1 MRPRNF
7 KGEGTVSDAGMWS
20 TSSVVRRGS
29 CRYSLMSFVYSS
41 STFCGCGAAA
51 VAAGLPFFLCA
62 EAGETERASA
72 ASAHTKRHCISDTNS
87 AMSLWMSTWLSWTNE
102 LLAQGSDRFC
112 ARPRDPPPHG
122 GATRVDRE
130 RAVERAPVLQSGA

>member
-1 MRPRNF
+1 
-7 KGEGTVSDAGMWS
+7 
-20 TSSVVRRGS
+20 
-29 CRYSLMSFVYSS
+29 MSFVYSS
-41 STFCGCGAAA
+41 SILCGCGAAA
-51 VAAGLPFFLCA
+51 VAAGLPFLVCA
-62 EAGETERASA
+62 EAGGTERASA

-87 AMSLWMSTWLSWTNE
+87 AMSLWMPTWLSWTNE

-130 RAVERAPVLQSGA
+130 RAVARAAALQSGAALSDGGQAGRSVGAAPRGRPAGRKVRGSA